1 MLKKIKGMA
10 NTPQAKCNKKVRAI
24 YAAECYRRGMAN
36 TAILQHLK
44 EHYGISENTARRTMN
59 DAIEWLCDYDDCEFI
74 KEVRAKQIARS
85 ELLLENA
92 VAERQWKTANN
103 IIDTLNKLLG
113 LYEQKQ
119 KIEITSNE
127 IQFKF
132 GGIDGENSMD
142 KETEEGR
149 EENL

>member
-1 MLKKIKGMA
+1 MS
-10 NTPQAKCNKKVRAI
+10 NTHQGKCNKRTRAI

-36 TAILQHLK
+36 TAIVEHLK
-44 EHYGISENTARRTMN
+44 EHYGISDSTARRAMK

-85 ELLLENA
+85 EMILENA
-92 VAERQWKTANN
+92 IAERKWKDANG

-119 KIEITSNE
+119 KIEVTTNE

-132 GGIDGENSMD
+132 GGIDGENSMG
-142 KETEEGR
+142 KETEEGT
-149 EENL
+149 ETNI

>member
-1 MLKKIKGMA
+1 
-10 NTPQAKCNKKVRAI
+10 
-24 YAAECYRRGMAN
+24 MAN

-44 EHYGISENTARRTMN
+44 EHYGISDNTARRTMK
-59 DAIEWLCDYDDCEFI
+59 DAIDWLCDYDDCEFI

>member
-1 MLKKIKGMA
+1 MA
-10 NTPQAKCNKKVRAI
+10 NTRQGKCNRRVRAI

-44 EHYGISENTARRTMN
+44 EHYGIGESTARTAMK
-59 DAIEWLCDYDDCEFI
+59 DAIEWLCNYDDCEFI

-92 VAERQWKTANN
+92 IAERQWKTANN

-132 GGIDGENSMD
+132 GGVDGENSMD

-149 EENL
+149 EDNL